1 MAVKIIIKRKVPK
14 DKEIE
19 LQPLLNQL
27 RSKAI
32 ALPDY
37 ISGET
42 LRNVDDPEEY
52 LVISTWKSV
61 ASWKEWEA
69 SDQRKEI
76 NDRIDVLLGEK
87 SQYDIY
93 FYGE

>member
-1 MAVKIIIKRKVPK
+1 MAVKIIIKRRVPRE
-14 DKEIE
+14 KEIE

-52 LVISTWKSV
+52 VVISTWKSV
-61 ASWKEWEA
+61 DSWKEWEA
-69 SDQRKEI
+69 SDQRNEI
-76 NDRIDVLLGEK
+76 NDRIDVLLGQK
-87 SQYDIY
+87 SEYDVY

>member
-1 MAVKIIIKRKVPK
+1 MAVKIIIKRRVPK
-14 DKEIE
+14 EKEVE
-19 LQPLLNQL
+19 LQPLLTQL

-69 SDQRKEI
+69 SDHRKVI
-76 NDRIDVLLGEK
+76 NDRIDILLGEK
-87 SQYDIY
+87 SEYDIY